1 MCISFEKAQYS
12 VININ
17 PCSKKKS
24 NGSIHIKGRPL
35 GTAWGPFL
43 EAPGNYRAR

>member
-17 PCSKKKS
+17 PLLKKNTMEVSISK
-24 NGSIHIKGRPL
+24 GDP
-35 GTAWGPFL
+35 
-43 EAPGNYRAR
+43 